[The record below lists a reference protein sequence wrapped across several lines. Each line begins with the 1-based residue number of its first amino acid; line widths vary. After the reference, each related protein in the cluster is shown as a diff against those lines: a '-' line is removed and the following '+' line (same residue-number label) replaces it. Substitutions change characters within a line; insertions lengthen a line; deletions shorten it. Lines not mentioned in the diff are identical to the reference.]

1 MCDISKPRPFGDLG
15 EKYTCIPSST
25 KFGQHIF
32 KRSSYVCAYKQA
44 LFKGT
49 SYIDEIKN
57 SFEQQT
63 IIIIIF
69 ELTGT

>member
-25 KFGQHIF
+25 KFGQNIF
-32 KRSSYVCAYKQA
+32 KRSSYVCAYKKA

-49 SYIDEIKN
+49 SYIDEIK
-57 SFEQQT
+57 QQT
-63 IIIIIF
+63 NITIIF
-69 ELTGT
+69 ELTGM